1 MIDIVAI
8 SCNPNAF
15 HEWDLPSFSLSISA
29 RTDIRAG
36 EEITVAYVDPDLPR
50 DERREKL
57 KHMYN
62 FDCECETCVVE
73 DKERRVYRPLPS
85 RVQQKSEV

>member
-1 MIDIVAI
+1 
-8 SCNPNAF
+8 
-15 HEWDLPSFSLSISA
+15 
-29 RTDIRAG
+29 
-36 EEITVAYVDPDLPR
+36 VDPDLPR